1 MTENAPTWLTTPQQA
16 GVSASTAD
24 NSYVKK
30 IFLYMGQ
37 GEWSLLGFF
46 FFSKRESGNDARILK
61 REKVML
67 ASAFACSV
75 ASLTGVLVRV
85 LCASDPDS
93 C

>member
-1 MTENAPTWLTTPQQA
+1 MVNYTSTGWCVCVYSRQQ
-16 GVSASTAD
+16 
-24 NSYVKK
+24 YVKK